1 MFRSIMN
8 TSILDKAKEI
18 IKIRREKA
26 EKIASDNKEKALA
39 FPQFKSLYSKYM
51 TVIIDNAKNGLAS
64 SVESKKLEKDLHD
77 FLKSH
82 KIGSITPIYFCDK
95 CNDTGLVDGKKCI
108 CLIKEINEILKNE
121 SNFGHLESFDN
132 TSTEIFDNKIVMKEI
147 YKKMENW
154 CHSNF
159 KRNLILIS
167 GNTGVGKTYLTKCM
181 ANELIKLNYLVLF
194 TSSFKLHQDFLKSH
208 ACTDFEEKTNILDKY
223 LTVDI
228 LFIDDLGSENRI
240 AKITDGYLY
249 QIINERKVMNK
260 PTIITTNLDGYEIKN
275 TYSERISSRIFN
287 RENSYCLQ
295 ISNSDLRLKK

>member
-1 MFRSIMN
+1 MN
-8 TSILDKAKEI
+8 TNVLDKAKEI
-18 IKIRREKA
+18 LKIRRETA
-26 EKIASDNKEKALA
+26 EKIAADNKEKALA
-39 FPQFKSLYSKYM
+39 FPQFKNLYSKYM
-51 TVIIDNAKNGLAS
+51 TLIIENAKNGLAS
-64 SVESKKLEKDLHD
+64 SVESKKLEKEMDE

-82 KIGSITPIYFCDK
+82 KIGSITPKYSCPK
-95 CNDTGLVDGKKCI
+95 CNDNGMIDGKKCT

-121 SNFGHLESFDN
+121 SNFGHLEDFD
-132 TSTEIFDNKIVMKEI
+132 SASIEIFDNKILMQEI
-147 YKKMENW
+147 YQKMKNW

-159 KRNLILIS
+159 KHNLILIS

-208 ACTDFEEKTNILDKY
+208 ACIDFEEKANILDKY

-240 AKITDGYLY
+240 PKVTDGYLY
-249 QIINERKVMNK
+249 QIINERKIMNK
-260 PTIITTNLDGYEIKN
+260 PTIITTNLDGFELKN
-275 TYSERISSRIFN
+275 AYSERISSRIFN
-287 RENSYCLQ
+287 RESSYCFQ